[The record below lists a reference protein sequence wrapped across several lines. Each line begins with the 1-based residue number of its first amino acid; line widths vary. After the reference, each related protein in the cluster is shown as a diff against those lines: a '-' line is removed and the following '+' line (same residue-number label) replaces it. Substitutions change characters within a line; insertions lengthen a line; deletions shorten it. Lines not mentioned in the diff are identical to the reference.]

1 MRVSLLVAC
10 RSAYALPRV
19 GAVFSHAPIILVHT
33 PLSTRMRRSY
43 GYLSIRRL
51 FACAVILAETAVL
64 PAMKSSYTCPALRAC
79 VALHLAKYLALPN
92 RAACVP
98 LRLCN
103 VYAKVRGRRPSAASA
118 LRIFLPAT
126 PRISNCSLYSIL
138 SASQS
143 RVGYFTLHA
152 VPPPASQFICIFV
165 YPSSLISK
173 YTNERSSSLPSSV
186 QLGPLVLPVL
196 LFGHTTDRDPT
207 RPRARGARCISDLAS
222 TSS

>member
-1 MRVSLLVAC
+1 MPFVRVSLLVAC
-10 RSAYALPRV
+10 RSAYALPRE

-33 PLSTRMRRSY
+33 PLSTRMRRS
-43 GYLSIRRL
+43 YLSIRRL

-79 VALHLAKYLALPN
+79 VALHLAKDLALPN

-126 PRISNCSLYSIL
+126 PRISNCSLYRSIL

-152 VPPPASQFICIFV
+152 VPPPAS
-165 YPSSLISK
+165 
-173 YTNERSSSLPSSV
+173 
-186 QLGPLVLPVL
+186 
-196 LFGHTTDRDPT
+196 
-207 RPRARGARCISDLAS
+207 PR
-222 TSS
+222 